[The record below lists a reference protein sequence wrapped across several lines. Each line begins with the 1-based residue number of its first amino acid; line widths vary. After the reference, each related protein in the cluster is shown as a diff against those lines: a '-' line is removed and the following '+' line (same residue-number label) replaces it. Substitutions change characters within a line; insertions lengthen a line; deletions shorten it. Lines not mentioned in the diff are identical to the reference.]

1 MGIVFY
7 LHFSKIWNVD
17 FASVILEYV
26 EIMLFQIVI
35 NEAILNILIVNLEVA
50 KVKFIF
56 GTKQFLHK
64 ILRG

>member
-56 GTKQFLHK
+56 GTKIFKNPLK
-64 ILRG
+64 C